1 MDVMV
6 LILLVGL
13 FVFVA
18 AIISFQNKSQIKRL
32 LQVNKTLTSRLEL
45 LNIQLN
51 KLQSQMARLENPPDN
66 ISAMAV
72 KNDTSEISAS
82 ATTDSTP
89 SNKVTPPVDAEHAAT
104 KINPAPASVTESSK
118 VAKTKVSPSTSKQGF
133 DLEIW
138 LRKNLFLWLGGLV
151 LALGGLFL
159 ARYAIE
165 ANLISPALRVTG
177 GALFGIALVALA
189 EYNRL
194 TGELRIDVIISMV
207 VSLFI
212 GAITFTGSLVAFGK
226 LQGLIR
232 SAPVVFKAQRILNAS
247 LFSLFLIMGIIVIIN
262 PANSTGLLIILAA
275 ALILGIM
282 FVMPIGGADMP
293 VVISTLNSCSGL
305 AAAATGFVLSNN
317 ILIICGALVGA
328 SGFIL
333 TRIMC
338 KAMNRSITNIIF
350 GSVGTV
356 SENKTNNDKRKVIN
370 YTEEDASIMLEAAQK
385 VIIIPGYG
393 LAVAQAQ
400 FALQELVTMLINKG
414 IQIRYAIHPVAGRMP
429 GHMNVLLAEA
439 NVSYDLLFDLG
450 DINDEF
456 QNTDVALVVG
466 ANDVINPSARTNK
479 ESPLYGMP
487 ILNADQ
493 AKTVIIC
500 KRSLSPGF
508 SGVDNELFYQKKTL
522 MIFGDAKES
531 INKIIKL
538 LKT

>member
-1 MDVMV
+1 MNIIIALAYLLSSILFILGLRNLSSPETARRGNQLAMSAM
-6 LILLVGL
+6 LI
-13 FVFVA
+13 
-18 AIISFQNKSQIKRL
+18 AII
-32 LQVNKTLTSRLEL
+32 VTLTKNEILDFTYIIIGLIIGSAIGAIIARK
-45 LNIQLN
+45 IQMTAVP
-51 KLQSQMARLENPPDN
+51 QM
-66 ISAMAV
+66 
-72 KNDTSEISAS
+72 
-82 ATTDSTP
+82 
-89 SNKVTPPVDAEHAAT
+89 
-104 KINPAPASVTESSK
+104 
-118 VAKTKVSPSTSKQGF
+118 VA
-133 DLEIW
+133 
-138 LRKNLFLWLGGLV
+138 LFNGLGG
-151 LALGGLFL
+151 
-159 ARYAIE
+159 
-165 ANLISPALRVTG
+165 
-177 GALFGIALVALA
+177 GASALVALA

-194 TGELRIDVIISMV
+194 AGELRIDVIISMV

-226 LQGLIR
+226 LQGLVR
-232 SAPVVFKAQRILNAS
+232 SAPVVFKGGKLLNIL
-247 LFSLFLIMGIIVIIN
+247 LFTLFLAMGIIVIIN
-262 PANSTGLLIILAA
+262 PANSTVLLIILAI
-275 ALILGIM
+275 ALILGIL

-338 KAMNRSITNIIF
+338 KAMNRSIANIIF
-350 GSVGTV
+350 GSVGTISV
-356 SENKTNNDKRKVIN
+356 NNNDNSKRRVIN
-370 YTEEDASIMLEAAQK
+370 YTEEDASMMLEAAQT

-400 FALQELVTMLINKG
+400 FALQELVTMLISKG
-414 IQIRYAIHPVAGRMP
+414 INVRYAIHPVAGRMP

-450 DINDEF
+450 DINDDF
-456 QNTDVALVVG
+456 RHTDVALVVG
-466 ANDVINPSARTNK
+466 ANDVVNPSARADK

-493 AKTVIIC
+493 ARSVIIC

-531 INKIIKL
+531 INKMIKL

>member
-1 MDVMV
+1 MNIIIALSYLLSSILFILGLKNLSSPKTARRGNQLAMSAM
-6 LILLVGL
+6 LI
-13 FVFVA
+13 
-18 AIISFQNKSQIKRL
+18 AII
-32 LQVNKTLTSRLEL
+32 VTLTKNEILDFTYIIIGLIIGSAIGVMIARK
-45 LNIQLN
+45 IQMTAMP
-51 KLQSQMARLENPPDN
+51 QM
-66 ISAMAV
+66 
-72 KNDTSEISAS
+72 
-82 ATTDSTP
+82 
-89 SNKVTPPVDAEHAAT
+89 
-104 KINPAPASVTESSK
+104 
-118 VAKTKVSPSTSKQGF
+118 VA
-133 DLEIW
+133 
-138 LRKNLFLWLGGLV
+138 LFNGLGG
-151 LALGGLFL
+151 
-159 ARYAIE
+159 
-165 ANLISPALRVTG
+165 
-177 GALFGIALVALA
+177 GASALVALA

-212 GAITFTGSLVAFGK
+212 GAVTFTGSLVAFGK
-226 LQGLIR
+226 LQGLVR
-232 SAPVVFKAQRILNAS
+232 SAPVVFKAQRLLNIL
-247 LFSLFLIMGIIVIIN
+247 LFTLFLIMGIIVIIN
-262 PANSTGLLIILAA
+262 PANSTGLLIILVT
-275 ALILGIM
+275 ALILGVL
-282 FVMPIGGADMP
+282 FVVPIGGADMP
-293 VVISTLNSCSGL
+293 VVISMLNSCSGL

-338 KAMNRSITNIIF
+338 KAMNRSIANIIF

-356 SENKTNNDKRKVIN
+356 TEKNSVNDKRKVIS
-370 YTEEDASIMLEAAQK
+370 YTEEDALTMLETAQT

-400 FALQELVTMLINKG
+400 FALQELVKTLINKG
-414 IQIRYAIHPVAGRMP
+414 INVRYAIHPVAGRMP

-450 DINDEF
+450 DINDDF
-456 QNTDVALVVG
+456 RHTDVALVVG
-466 ANDVINPSARTNK
+466 ANDVVNPSARADA

-493 AKTVIIC
+493 ARSVIIC

-531 INKIIKL
+531 INKMIKL

>member
-1 MDVMV
+1 MNIIIALAYLLSSILFILGLKNLGSPKTARRGNQLAMTAM
-6 LILLVGL
+6 LI
-13 FVFVA
+13 
-18 AIISFQNKSQIKRL
+18 AII
-32 LQVNKTLTSRLEL
+32 VTLTKNEILDFTLIIIGLIIGSAIGAIIAR
-45 LNIQLN
+45 
-51 KLQSQMARLENPPDN
+51 KVQMT
-66 ISAMAV
+66 AV
-72 KNDTSEISAS
+72 
-82 ATTDSTP
+82 P
-89 SNKVTPPVDAEHAAT
+89 QM
-104 KINPAPASVTESSK
+104 
-118 VAKTKVSPSTSKQGF
+118 VA
-133 DLEIW
+133 
-138 LRKNLFLWLGGLV
+138 LFNGLGG
-151 LALGGLFL
+151 
-159 ARYAIE
+159 
-165 ANLISPALRVTG
+165 
-177 GALFGIALVALA
+177 GASALVALA
-189 EYNRL
+189 EYNRFS
-194 TGELRIDVIISMV
+194 GDLRIDVIISMV

-212 GAITFTGSLVAFGK
+212 GTVTFTGSLVAFGK

-232 SAPVVFKAQRILNAS
+232 SAPVVFKAQRFLNIL
-247 LFSLFLIMGIIVIIN
+247 LFTLFLIMGIIVIIN
-262 PANSTGLLIILAA
+262 PANSTGLLIILAI
-275 ALILGIM
+275 ALILGIL

-350 GSVGTV
+350 GSIGTASV
-356 SENKTNNDKRKVIN
+356 NNNNNDKRKVIN
-370 YTEEDASIMLEAAQK
+370 YTEEDASIMLEAAKK
-385 VIIIPGYG
+385 VIIVPGYG

-414 IQIRYAIHPVAGRMP
+414 IHVRYAIHPVAGRMP

-439 NVSYDLLFDLG
+439 NVSYDLLFDLNG
-450 DINDEF
+450 INGEF
-456 QNTDVALVVG
+456 KNTDVALIVG

-493 AKTVIIC
+493 AKTVVIC

-508 SGVDNELFYQKKTL
+508 SGVDNELFYQENTL

-531 INKIIKL
+531 INKMIQL

>member
-1 MDVMV
+1 MNIIIALAYLLSAILFILGLKNLGSPKTARRGNQLAMTAM
-6 LILLVGL
+6 LIAIIVTLTKNEILDYTLIIVGL
-13 FVFVA
+13 IIGSA
-18 AIISFQNKSQIKRL
+18 IGAIIARK
-32 LQVNKTLTSRLEL
+32 
-45 LNIQLN
+45 IQMTAVP
-51 KLQSQMARLENPPDN
+51 QM
-66 ISAMAV
+66 
-72 KNDTSEISAS
+72 
-82 ATTDSTP
+82 
-89 SNKVTPPVDAEHAAT
+89 
-104 KINPAPASVTESSK
+104 
-118 VAKTKVSPSTSKQGF
+118 VA
-133 DLEIW
+133 
-138 LRKNLFLWLGGLV
+138 LFNGLGGC
-151 LALGGLFL
+151 A
-159 ARYAIE
+159 
-165 ANLISPALRVTG
+165 S
-177 GALFGIALVALA
+177 ALVALA

-194 TGELRIDVIISMV
+194 AGDLRIDVIISMV
-207 VSLFI
+207 ISLFI

-226 LQGLIR
+226 LQGVIR
-232 SAPVVFKAQRILNAS
+232 SAPVTFKGQRFLNAL
-247 LFSLFLIMGIIVIIN
+247 LFTLFLIMGIIVIIN
-262 PANSTGLLIILAA
+262 PAYSTGLLVILAIA
-275 ALILGIM
+275 IILGIL

-350 GSVGTV
+350 GSIGTASV
-356 SENKTNNDKRKVIN
+356 NNNNNDKRKVIN

-400 FALQELVTMLINKG
+400 FALQELVTMLIDSG
-414 IQIRYAIHPVAGRMP
+414 IDVRYAIHPVAGRMP

-450 DINDEF
+450 DINGDF
-456 QNTDVALVVG
+456 QNADVTLVVG
-466 ANDVINPSARTNK
+466 ANDVVNPSARSDK

-493 AKTVIIC
+493 ARSVIIC

-508 SGVDNELFYQKKTL
+508 SGVDNELFYEKKTL

>member
-1 MDVMV
+1 MNITIALAYLLSSILFILGLKNLSSPKTARRGNQLAMSAM
-6 LILLVGL
+6 LIAIVVTLTKNEILDFTLIIIGL
-13 FVFVA
+13 IIGSA
-18 AIISFQNKSQIKRL
+18 IGAIIARK
-32 LQVNKTLTSRLEL
+32 
-45 LNIQLN
+45 IQMTAVP
-51 KLQSQMARLENPPDN
+51 QM
-66 ISAMAV
+66 
-72 KNDTSEISAS
+72 
-82 ATTDSTP
+82 
-89 SNKVTPPVDAEHAAT
+89 
-104 KINPAPASVTESSK
+104 
-118 VAKTKVSPSTSKQGF
+118 VA
-133 DLEIW
+133 
-138 LRKNLFLWLGGLV
+138 LFNGLGG
-151 LALGGLFL
+151 
-159 ARYAIE
+159 
-165 ANLISPALRVTG
+165 
-177 GALFGIALVALA
+177 GASALVALA

-194 TGELRIDVIISMV
+194 SGDIRIDVIISMV

-232 SAPVVFKAQRILNAS
+232 GTPVVFKAQRFFNML
-247 LFSLFLIMGIIVIIN
+247 LFALFLIMGIIVTIN
-262 PANSTGLLIILAA
+262 PANSTGLLIILAI
-275 ALILGIM
+275 ALILGIL

-356 SENKTNNDKRKVIN
+356 SVNNNNNDKRVVVN

-400 FALQELVTMLINKG
+400 FALQELVTMLINSG
-414 IQIRYAIHPVAGRMP
+414 IDVRYAIHPVAGRMP

-450 DINDEF
+450 DINDSF

-466 ANDVINPSARTNK
+466 ANDVINPAARSEK
-479 ESPLYGMP
+479 DSPLYGMP

-500 KRSLSPGF
+500 KRSLSPGY
-508 SGVDNELFYQKKTL
+508 SGADNELFYQKKTL

>member
-1 MDVMV
+1 MNIIIALAYLLSAILFILGLKNLGSPKTARRGNQLAMTAM
-6 LILLVGL
+6 LIAIIVTLTKNEILDYTLIIVGL
-13 FVFVA
+13 IIGSA
-18 AIISFQNKSQIKRL
+18 IGAIIARK
-32 LQVNKTLTSRLEL
+32 
-45 LNIQLN
+45 IQMTAVP
-51 KLQSQMARLENPPDN
+51 QM
-66 ISAMAV
+66 
-72 KNDTSEISAS
+72 
-82 ATTDSTP
+82 
-89 SNKVTPPVDAEHAAT
+89 
-104 KINPAPASVTESSK
+104 
-118 VAKTKVSPSTSKQGF
+118 VA
-133 DLEIW
+133 
-138 LRKNLFLWLGGLV
+138 LFNGLGGC
-151 LALGGLFL
+151 A
-159 ARYAIE
+159 
-165 ANLISPALRVTG
+165 S
-177 GALFGIALVALA
+177 ALVALA
-189 EYNRL
+189 EYNRFA
-194 TGELRIDVIISMV
+194 GDLRIDVIISMV
-207 VSLFI
+207 ISLFI

-226 LQGLIR
+226 LQGVIR
-232 SAPVVFKAQRILNAS
+232 SAPVTFKGQRFLNAL
-247 LFSLFLIMGIIVIIN
+247 LFTLFLIMGIIVIIN
-262 PANSTGLLIILAA
+262 PAYSTGLLVILAIA
-275 ALILGIM
+275 IILGIL

-350 GSVGTV
+350 GSVGTASV
-356 SENKTNNDKRKVIN
+356 NNNNNDKRKVIN

-400 FALQELVTMLINKG
+400 FALQELVTILIDSG
-414 IQIRYAIHPVAGRMP
+414 IDVRYAIHPVAGRMP

-450 DINDEF
+450 DINGDF
-456 QNTDVALVVG
+456 QNADVTLVVG
-466 ANDVINPSARTNK
+466 ANDVVNPSARSDK

-493 AKTVIIC
+493 AKSVIIC

-508 SGVDNELFYQKKTL
+508 SGVDNELFYEKKTL

>member
-1 MDVMV
+1 MNIIIALAYLLSAILFILGLKNLGSPKTARRGNQLAMTAM
-6 LILLVGL
+6 LIAIIVTLTKNEILDYTLIIVGL
-13 FVFVA
+13 IIGSA
-18 AIISFQNKSQIKRL
+18 IGAIIARK
-32 LQVNKTLTSRLEL
+32 
-45 LNIQLN
+45 IQMTAVP
-51 KLQSQMARLENPPDN
+51 QM
-66 ISAMAV
+66 
-72 KNDTSEISAS
+72 
-82 ATTDSTP
+82 
-89 SNKVTPPVDAEHAAT
+89 
-104 KINPAPASVTESSK
+104 
-118 VAKTKVSPSTSKQGF
+118 VA
-133 DLEIW
+133 
-138 LRKNLFLWLGGLV
+138 LFNGLGGC
-151 LALGGLFL
+151 A
-159 ARYAIE
+159 
-165 ANLISPALRVTG
+165 S
-177 GALFGIALVALA
+177 ALVALA
-189 EYNRL
+189 EYNRFA
-194 TGELRIDVIISMV
+194 GDLRIDVIISMV
-207 VSLFI
+207 ISLFI

-226 LQGLIR
+226 LQGVIR
-232 SAPVVFKAQRILNAS
+232 SAPVTFKGQRFLNAL
-247 LFSLFLIMGIIVIIN
+247 LFTLFLIMGIIVIIN
-262 PANSTGLLIILAA
+262 PAYSTGLLVILAIA
-275 ALILGIM
+275 IILGIL

-350 GSVGTV
+350 GSIGTASV
-356 SENKTNNDKRKVIN
+356 NNNNNDKRKVIN

-400 FALQELVTMLINKG
+400 FALQELVTILIDSG
-414 IQIRYAIHPVAGRMP
+414 IDVRYAIHPVAGRMP

-450 DINDEF
+450 DINGDF
-456 QNTDVALVVG
+456 QNADVTLVVG
-466 ANDVINPSARTNK
+466 ANDVVNPSARSDK
-479 ESPLYGMP
+479 DSPLYGMP

-493 AKTVIIC
+493 AKSVIIC

-508 SGVDNELFYQKKTL
+508 SGVDNELFYEKKTL

-531 INKIIKL
+531 INKMIKL

>member
-1 MDVMV
+1 MNIIIALAYLLSAILFILGLKNLGSPKTARRGNQLAMTAM
-6 LILLVGL
+6 LIAIIVTLTKNEILDYTLIIVGL
-13 FVFVA
+13 IIGSA
-18 AIISFQNKSQIKRL
+18 IGAIIARK
-32 LQVNKTLTSRLEL
+32 
-45 LNIQLN
+45 IQMTAVP
-51 KLQSQMARLENPPDN
+51 QM
-66 ISAMAV
+66 
-72 KNDTSEISAS
+72 
-82 ATTDSTP
+82 
-89 SNKVTPPVDAEHAAT
+89 
-104 KINPAPASVTESSK
+104 
-118 VAKTKVSPSTSKQGF
+118 VA
-133 DLEIW
+133 
-138 LRKNLFLWLGGLV
+138 LFNGLGGC
-151 LALGGLFL
+151 A
-159 ARYAIE
+159 
-165 ANLISPALRVTG
+165 S
-177 GALFGIALVALA
+177 ALVALA
-189 EYNRL
+189 EYNRFA
-194 TGELRIDVIISMV
+194 GDLRIDVIISMV
-207 VSLFI
+207 ISLFI

-226 LQGLIR
+226 LQGVIR
-232 SAPVVFKAQRILNAS
+232 SAPVIFKGQRFLNAL
-247 LFSLFLIMGIIVIIN
+247 LFTLFLIMGIIVIIN
-262 PANSTGLLIILAA
+262 PAYSTGLLVILAIA
-275 ALILGIM
+275 IILGIL

-350 GSVGTV
+350 GSIGTASV
-356 SENKTNNDKRKVIN
+356 NNNNNDKRKVIN

-400 FALQELVTMLINKG
+400 FALQELVTMLIDSG
-414 IQIRYAIHPVAGRMP
+414 IDVRYAIHPVAGRMP

-450 DINDEF
+450 DINGDF
-456 QNTDVALVVG
+456 QNADVTLVVG
-466 ANDVINPSARTNK
+466 ANDVVNPSARSDK

-493 AKTVIIC
+493 ARSVIIC

-508 SGVDNELFYQKKTL
+508 SGVDNELFYEKKTL

>member
-1 MDVMV
+1 MNIIIALAYLLSAILFILGLKNLGSPKTARRGNQLAMTAM
-6 LILLVGL
+6 LIAIIVTLTKNEILDYTLIIVGL
-13 FVFVA
+13 IIGSA
-18 AIISFQNKSQIKRL
+18 IGAIIARK
-32 LQVNKTLTSRLEL
+32 
-45 LNIQLN
+45 IQMTAVP
-51 KLQSQMARLENPPDN
+51 QM
-66 ISAMAV
+66 
-72 KNDTSEISAS
+72 
-82 ATTDSTP
+82 
-89 SNKVTPPVDAEHAAT
+89 
-104 KINPAPASVTESSK
+104 
-118 VAKTKVSPSTSKQGF
+118 VA
-133 DLEIW
+133 
-138 LRKNLFLWLGGLV
+138 LFNGLGGC
-151 LALGGLFL
+151 A
-159 ARYAIE
+159 
-165 ANLISPALRVTG
+165 S
-177 GALFGIALVALA
+177 ALVALA
-189 EYNRL
+189 EYNRFA
-194 TGELRIDVIISMV
+194 GDLRIDVIISMV
-207 VSLFI
+207 ISLFI

-226 LQGLIR
+226 LQGVIR
-232 SAPVVFKAQRILNAS
+232 SAPVTFKGQRFLNAL
-247 LFSLFLIMGIIVIIN
+247 LFTLFLIMGIIVIIN
-262 PANSTGLLIILAA
+262 PAYSTGLLVILAIA
-275 ALILGIM
+275 IILGIL

-350 GSVGTV
+350 GSIGTASV
-356 SENKTNNDKRKVIN
+356 NNNNNDKRKVIN

-400 FALQELVTMLINKG
+400 FALQELVTMLIDSG
-414 IQIRYAIHPVAGRMP
+414 IDVRYAIHPVAGRMP

-450 DINDEF
+450 DINGDF
-456 QNTDVALVVG
+456 QNADVTLVVG
-466 ANDVINPSARTNK
+466 ANDVVNPSARSDK
-479 ESPLYGMP
+479 DSPLYGMP

-493 AKTVIIC
+493 ARSVIIC

-508 SGVDNELFYQKKTL
+508 SGVDNELFYEKKTL

>member
-1 MDVMV
+1 MNIIIALSYLLSSILFILGLKNLSSPKTARRGNQLAMSAM
-6 LILLVGL
+6 LI
-13 FVFVA
+13 
-18 AIISFQNKSQIKRL
+18 AII
-32 LQVNKTLTSRLEL
+32 VTLTKNEILDFTYIIIGLIIGSAIGVMIARK
-45 LNIQLN
+45 IQMTAMP
-51 KLQSQMARLENPPDN
+51 QM
-66 ISAMAV
+66 
-72 KNDTSEISAS
+72 
-82 ATTDSTP
+82 
-89 SNKVTPPVDAEHAAT
+89 
-104 KINPAPASVTESSK
+104 
-118 VAKTKVSPSTSKQGF
+118 VA
-133 DLEIW
+133 
-138 LRKNLFLWLGGLV
+138 LFNGLGG
-151 LALGGLFL
+151 
-159 ARYAIE
+159 
-165 ANLISPALRVTG
+165 
-177 GALFGIALVALA
+177 GASALVALA

-212 GAITFTGSLVAFGK
+212 GAVTFTGSLVAFGK
-226 LQGLIR
+226 LQGLVR
-232 SAPVVFKAQRILNAS
+232 SAPVVFKAQRLLNIL
-247 LFSLFLIMGIIVIIN
+247 LFTLFLIMGIIVIIN
-262 PANSTGLLIILAA
+262 PANSTGLLIILVT
-275 ALILGIM
+275 ALILGVL
-282 FVMPIGGADMP
+282 FVVPIGGADMP
-293 VVISTLNSCSGL
+293 VVISMLNSCSGL

-338 KAMNRSITNIIF
+338 KAMNRSIANIIF

-356 SENKTNNDKRKVIN
+356 TEKNSVNDKRKVIS
-370 YTEEDASIMLEAAQK
+370 YTEEDALTMLETAQT

-400 FALQELVTMLINKG
+400 FALQELVKTLINKG
-414 IQIRYAIHPVAGRMP
+414 INVRYAIHPVAGRMP

-450 DINDEF
+450 DINDDF
-456 QNTDVALVVG
+456 RHTDVALVVG
-466 ANDVINPSARTNK
+466 ANDVVNPSARADT

-493 AKTVIIC
+493 ARSVIIC

-531 INKIIKL
+531 INKMIKL

>member
-1 MDVMV
+1 MNITTALAYLLSSILFILGLKSLSSPETARRGNQLAMSAM
-6 LILLVGL
+6 LI
-13 FVFVA
+13 
-18 AIISFQNKSQIKRL
+18 AII
-32 LQVNKTLTSRLEL
+32 VTLTKNEILDFTLIIIGLIIGSTIGAIIARK
-45 LNIQLN
+45 IQMTAMP
-51 KLQSQMARLENPPDN
+51 QM
-66 ISAMAV
+66 
-72 KNDTSEISAS
+72 
-82 ATTDSTP
+82 
-89 SNKVTPPVDAEHAAT
+89 
-104 KINPAPASVTESSK
+104 
-118 VAKTKVSPSTSKQGF
+118 VA
-133 DLEIW
+133 
-138 LRKNLFLWLGGLV
+138 LFNGLGG
-151 LALGGLFL
+151 
-159 ARYAIE
+159 
-165 ANLISPALRVTG
+165 
-177 GALFGIALVALA
+177 GASALVALA

-226 LQGLIR
+226 LQGLVR
-232 SAPVVFKAQRILNAS
+232 SAPLVFKAQRLLNML
-247 LFSLFLIMGIIVIIN
+247 LFALFLIMGIIVTIN
-262 PANSTGLLIILAA
+262 PAYSTGLLVILAI
-275 ALILGIM
+275 ALILGIL

-293 VVISTLNSCSGL
+293 VVISTLNSFSGL

-338 KAMNRSITNIIF
+338 KAMNRSIANIVF
-350 GSVGTV
+350 GAVGTV
-356 SENKTNNDKRKVIN
+356 SEKESDNDKRRVIN

-400 FALQELVTMLINKG
+400 FALQELVTMLINKD
-414 IQIRYAIHPVAGRMP
+414 IDVRYAIHPVAGRMP

-450 DINDEF
+450 DINDDF
-456 QNTDVALVVG
+456 QNTDVVLVVG
-466 ANDVINPSARTNK
+466 ANDVINPAARSEK
-479 ESPLYGMP
+479 DSPLYGMP

-500 KRSLSPGF
+500 KRSLSPGY
-508 SGVDNELFYQKKTL
+508 SGADNELFYQEKTL

-538 LKT
+538 LKI